1 MGLRQIRQLA
11 ACSRRKREFDAST
24 VPAVGLPLDK
34 TGASQAVGQAHRAVR
49 LDRQPYGELT
59 HRQPAA
65 ESFYGEKRLVLLR
78 RQAGC
83 ACGLLAESQELP
95 QQLTEFR
102 QVAIVGF
109 GQWLTQLS
117 QVVSF
122 RDAALQYIAARYMS
136 PARRSAYV

>member
-1 MGLRQIRQLA
+1 MRLRQVCELT
-11 ACSRRKREFDAST
+11 ACNGRKREFDAST
-24 VPAVGLPLDK
+24 IPAVSLSLDE
-34 TGASQAVGQAHRAVR
+34 TGTCQPVSKASRAVR
-49 LDRQPYGELT
+49 LDRQPHGELT

-65 ESFYGEKRLVLLR
+65 ESFYGQKRLVLLR